1 MGGSQVACKV
11 PSDKKGSLASQAK
24 QLAMQKKKK
33 KKKSRK
39 REKGIAILF
48 TGKPCSPSKYCVDKK
63 GAPKVCLSSAPGR
76 FAAPPH
82 LDWHVLYSY
91 HNHKRINFGKFKQ
104 AILRPFLAMRNQLL
118 LLR

>member
-11 PSDKKGSLASQAK
+11 PSDKKGSLAPQAK

-33 KKKSRK
+33 NLVKGKK
-39 REKGIAILF
+39 EWPYFF
-48 TGKPCSPSKYCVDKK
+48 TGKPCSPSKYCVNKK

-76 FAAPPH
+76 FAVPPH
-82 LDWHVLYSY
+82 PDWHVLYSY

>member
-11 PSDKKGSLASQAK
+11 PSDKKGSLAPQAK
-24 QLAMQKKKK
+24 QLAMKKKN
-33 KKKSRK
+33 RK
-39 REKGIAILF
+39 REKGMAILF

-63 GAPKVCLSSAPGR
+63 GAPKVCLSSAP
-76 FAAPPH
+76 PH
-82 LDWHVLYSY
+82 PDWHVLYSY

>member
-1 MGGSQVACKV
+1 WVARKLRAKCRVTRRAVSHRKLSSSQCKR
-11 PSDKKGSLASQAK
+11 
-24 QLAMQKKKK
+24 
-33 KKKSRK
+33 KKSRK
-39 REKGIAILF
+39 REKGMAILF

-76 FAAPPH
+76 FAAPPPH
-82 LDWHVLYSY
+82 PDWHVLYSY